1 MDGLMEVR
9 RNMAAIDVVKMER
22 DSLKLQLQASQT
34 RAQQQQQQQQQ
45 QQLADMNA
53 QPVEAGSSP
62 SAFRALAISEIA
74 EKEQA
79 VQQLQVALDDSNNK
93 LMQQEVLVRVRTES
107 ERQVCVHPPVQ
118 TLPCVILLHYR
129 TYPSSKNRTLFYFL
143 CLITGQSCPV

>member
-1 MDGLMEVR
+1 
-9 RNMAAIDVVKMER
+9 
-22 DSLKLQLQASQT
+22 
-34 RAQQQQQQQQQ
+34 
-45 QQLADMNA
+45 MNV

-107 ERQVCVHPPVQ
+107 ERQVCFHSPLQ
-118 TLPCVILLHYR
+118 TFPCVMLLHYR
-129 TYPSSKNRTLFYFL
+129 TYPSQKTELSFTF
-143 CLITGQSCPV
+143 SV